1 MCIQLNNTWCVI
13 FKVKSIHFCL
23 IYCIKYNNI
32 KVKFSYERK
41 TRIKEN
47 DSVEHTNNDI
57 KYYLELNLLIP
68 CFQCHRCDYH
78 SYIMITYRN
87 RIRYLNHINKKN
99 DFLNNVFFNTL
110 GHKCAEFNLGGNS
123 IQPLYET
130 NCSQF
135 IPPFLFR
142 YCSLFAYKCTLQLL
156 LINM

>member
-87 RIRYLNHINKKN
+87 RIRYLNHINKKMISLTMF
-99 DFLNNVFFNTL
+99 FLTL
-110 GHKCAEFNLGGNS
+110 QATSVQNS
-123 IQPLYET
+123 TLEEIAY
-130 NCSQF
+130 
-135 IPPFLFR
+135 
-142 YCSLFAYKCTLQLL
+142 SLFMKQTVANTSPHVHSDILHWL
-156 LINM
+156 LINVGTNFFY